1 MRISYVYILFSEI
14 LVLFTQAGNFSII
27 INKIS
32 KIMEIFD
39 RTNLNLGVLSQ
50 HLTIKLFFSGFFKF

>member
-14 LVLFTQAGNFSII
+14 LVLFAQAGNFSII